1 MQWMELADTALRY
14 ELSGSGATTLVLVH
28 EMGGTLDSWDHVL
41 PALNQGRRVL
51 RYDTRGAGQSEKLR
65 GTADITARTDDVRA
79 LLDALGIGGK
89 VAIAG
94 CAVGGAIALNFAHRH
109 ADRTAALVAMGPALS
124 IPPERHA
131 AAAAAADRLAA
142 GTMRDVVEAS
152 LGASYP
158 AHVRFNAAHYQEF
171 RARWLA
177 NDPHS
182 YAAINR
188 MLIGMDLNP
197 LCPDL
202 RCPVLVMAGAHD
214 PLRPPSLIE
223 PLSRTIP
230 GARFVQVEAGHFMAV
245 QAPAFVAATIND
257 FLRSVGI

>member
-41 PALNQGRRVL
+41 PTLNRSRRVL
-51 RYDTRGAGQSEKLR
+51 RYDTRGAGQSEKIQ
-65 GTADITARTDDVRA
+65 GTADITAMTDDVIG
-79 LLDALGIGGK
+79 LLDALGITGK

-131 AAAAAADRLAA
+131 AAAQSADRLEA
-142 GTMRDVVEAS
+142 GDMRDVVEAS
-152 LGASYP
+152 LANSYP
-158 AHVRFNAAHYQEF
+158 ENVRFDAEHYREF

-177 NDPHS
+177 NDPRS

-197 LCPDL
+197 LCPQL
-202 RCPVLVMAGAHD
+202 RCPVLLMAGKYD

-223 PLSRTIP
+223 PLARIIP
-230 GARFVQVEAGHFMAV
+230 DARFVPVEAGHFMAV
-245 QAPAFVAATIND
+245 QAPAFVATTIND
-257 FLRSVGI
+257 FLLSVGI

>member
-1 MQWMELADTALRY
+1 MRWLELADTALRY
-14 ELSGSGATTLVLVH
+14 DVSGSGETTLVLVH

-41 PALNQGRRVL
+41 PALNQSRRVL
-51 RYDTRGAGQSEKLR
+51 RYDTRGAGQSEKIR
-65 GTADITARTDDVRA
+65 GTADITAMTDDVLG
-79 LLDALGIGGK
+79 LLEALGITGQ

-124 IPPERHA
+124 IPPARHVA
-131 AAAAAADRLAA
+131 AAENADRLEA
-142 GTMRDVVEAS
+142 GDMRDVVEAS

-158 AHVRFNAAHYQEF
+158 AHVRFNPEHYREF

-177 NDPHS
+177 NDPRS

-197 LCPDL
+197 LCPAL
-202 RCPVLVMAGAHD
+202 RCPVLVMAGKHD

-230 GARFVQVEAGHFMAV
+230 GARFVEVEAGHFMAV
-245 QAPAFVAATIND
+245 QAPDFVAATIND
-257 FLRSVGI
+257 FLRSVGL